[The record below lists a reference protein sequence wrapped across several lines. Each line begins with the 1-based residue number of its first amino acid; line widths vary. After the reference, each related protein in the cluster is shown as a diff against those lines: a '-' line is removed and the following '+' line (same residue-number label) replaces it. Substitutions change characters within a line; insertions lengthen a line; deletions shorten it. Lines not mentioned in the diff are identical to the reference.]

1 MICHEYRLTAY
12 ENNLKKN
19 RPLEKK
25 WSVFGRTNMDPGP
38 SSVPGV
44 LLMLH
49 HNQYNLTVYERYDI
63 KIRVSPGFNGFPA
76 ACGNVLGRRISP

>member
-1 MICHEYRLTAY
+1 MNHRLTAY

-19 RPLEKK
+19 RLLEKSGLFLEERI
-25 WSVFGRTNMDPGP
+25 WTRVHILSR
-38 SSVPGV
+38 

-63 KIRVSPGFNGFPA
+63 EIRVPPGFNGFPA
-76 ACGNVLGRRISP
+76 ACGNVLGRRIPP